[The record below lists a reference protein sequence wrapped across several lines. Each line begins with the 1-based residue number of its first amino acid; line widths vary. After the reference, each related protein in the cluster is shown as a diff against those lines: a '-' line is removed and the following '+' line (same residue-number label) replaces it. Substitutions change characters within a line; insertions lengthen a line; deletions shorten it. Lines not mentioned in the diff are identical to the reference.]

1 MNPSGGFNAPTVTQ
15 PTQPTVPQ
23 RIIANGRYLM
33 SLPGILRLSLILFQ
47 FAAWV
52 SAAAVIK
59 PGASTALPGDMD
71 ASRSAYLFFSIVGW
85 ILALVLFLINFFNII
100 SLGGFNRIPWLV
112 VTFFTDLLWLLPTFI
127 LAIVA
132 AVRETQAKSLSSP
145 QSDSVNIGA
154 FGSAAFFG
162 FLCTV
167 IYAVDGVYHLRLI
180 LKSGVHTPPPYLP

>member
-1 MNPSGGFNAPTVTQ
+1 MNSGQGFNAPPTVTQ
-15 PTQPTVPQ
+15 PTQPNIPQ
-23 RIIANGRYLM
+23 RIVVNCKYLM
-33 SLPGILRLSLILFQ
+33 SLTGILRFLLILFQ

-52 SAAAVIK
+52 SAAAVLK
-59 PGASTALPGDMD
+59 AGSNGAIPGDMD

-85 ILALVLFLINFFNII
+85 LIAIFLFILNFLNII
-100 SLGGFNRIPWLV
+100 SLGGFNRVPWSA
-112 VTFFTDLLWLLPTFI
+112 FTCLTNFLWLLPTFI

-132 AVRETQAKSLSSP
+132 AVRETQAKNLNP
-145 QSDSVNIGA
+145 PLDSINIGA